1 MSVASWRSETATDAL
16 AAVRVGGGIRM
27 DFAPTVDGTR
37 AKHLAEADGW
47 RVRFPRSV
55 NGCEA
60 VLLNTGGGIAGGD
73 TVRLEAS
80 LQAGATVTVTSAT
93 AERVYRALATPTRM
107 DVALA
112 LGPAASLAW
121 LPQETILYSGARL
134 TRRIE
139 VALAADARLT
149 LADIVVLGR
158 RAFAEVMTAGSLD
171 DRWTIRRGGL
181 PVHAEAVHLG
191 GEIDAMMQ
199 RAAIGGGAHVVATL
213 LQVAPDAADRLEA
226 VRTALGEFDATR
238 VGASAWDGKLLVRTL
253 GDRSDRVRA
262 AIAAAAAVLTGQ
274 PMPRVWAMASGP
286 RESRSNGGES

>member
-93 AERVYRALATPTRM
+93 AERPAGMSHPSNGQKCTR
-107 DVALA
+107 
-112 LGPAASLAW
+112 GPSRTAARKHFDFH
-121 LPQETILYSGARL
+121 P
-134 TRRIE
+134 
-139 VALAADARLT
+139 
-149 LADIVVLGR
+149 R
-158 RAFAEVMTAGSLD
+158 RA
-171 DRWTIRRGGL
+171 R
-181 PVHAEAVHLG
+181 
-191 GEIDAMMQ
+191 Q
-199 RAAIGGGAHVVATL
+199 
-213 LQVAPDAADRLEA
+213 
-226 VRTALGEFDATR
+226 
-238 VGASAWDGKLLVRTL
+238 
-253 GDRSDRVRA
+253 
-262 AIAAAAAVLTGQ
+262 
-274 PMPRVWAMASGP
+274 
-286 RESRSNGGES
+286 